1 MAGIKTF
8 GMALA
13 IGGLVCGMAI
23 TEPARAEGLTVG
35 AAYSLKGAFEEILP
49 MFENEYGT
57 TVRVEYGSSQLLRRR
72 VEQGAQIDVMLS
84 ATEDIDRLQKKGLVL
99 SGGSQVYARTSLV
112 LVMSAASQATPISF
126 HDVLSERGT
135 RIALGDLETSAVGV
149 ITARALRRLD
159 PAYRNLF
166 HLIRAQHNE
175 EVIDLV

>member
-72 VEQGAQIDVMLS
+72 VEQGECGGGHACAPCNIRLRTIHKFDS
-84 ATEDIDRLQKKGLVL
+84 ANITSNWLVFL
-99 SGGSQVYARTSLV
+99 
-112 LVMSAASQATPISF
+112 ASP
-126 HDVLSERGT
+126 R
-135 RIALGDLETSAVGV
+135 
-149 ITARALRRLD
+149 
-159 PAYRNLF
+159 
-166 HLIRAQHNE
+166 
-175 EVIDLV
+175 